1 MEQLSRTELYPK
13 VVESLDI
20 LETDPFQAPPPFKRL
35 SGNMSHLYSRRLNRN
50 DRIVYEIREPLD
62 GDTRKIVFVRRLRS
76 HYEGIV
82 PLFF

>member
-13 VVESLDI
+13 VVEILDI
-20 LETDPFQAPPPFKRL
+20 LETDPFQTPPPFKRL

-62 GDTRKIVFVRRLRS
+62 GDTRKIVIDRRLRS

>member
-13 VVESLDI
+13 VVEILDI
-20 LETDPFQAPPPFKRL
+20 LETDPFQTPPPFKRL

-82 PLFF
+82 PLLF

>member
-1 MEQLSRTELYPK
+1 
-13 VVESLDI
+13 
-20 LETDPFQAPPPFKRL
+20 
-35 SGNMSHLYSRRLNRN
+35 MSHLYSRRLNRN

-82 PLFF
+82 PLLF